1 MFQRIEGGRAGRLV
15 LWPVRVWLL
24 CLVVCALW
32 PGTAGARSTA
42 TGVPAAAPPPAAVLL
57 QPSDLVGPA
66 VRTASARSWLAAF
79 RPALRAHVSVAERV
93 FAEADQP
100 QLFVIS
106 RAVAASNARAARRL
120 ARAVASAAPKEKR
133 LDATTLHVPAR
144 IVRGALVR
152 TWVVGRLVGELVYCD
167 PNGRWGRA
175 LANQLVR
182 AVRARMAALHA
193 PTAWDRLIARANRQR
208 GGVDVRTAMQA
219 FTLAI
224 GPLPGVRP
232 PPGPVGPADPQA
244 AIDWITADYARLP
257 APDRAAVR
265 RALTLLLH
273 LSQPSP
279 RARAAA
285 TQSSDQA
292 TVDEARTFYH
302 DMLHMTTPV
311 LPDSVAYWNVPSRG
325 TADYQYLAALGRLK
339 NLRVAGPNDEALTIT
354 EPLPFSLGDPQ
365 RPTQC
370 FAILFPLGAS
380 YTGLNRRYTLGHE
393 TFHCVM
399 STLLYGINGAPRR
412 WLREGAPTWA
422 GCQFAPGASV
432 PAAWYGHYAETPD
445 VTVTF
450 PDGNTVLPSLF
461 DRDYSG
467 IGFLSLMQQ
476 EGLDPWSRLPGMLRA
491 AATGGDLV
499 AYQSGVAGG
508 EQQLLDAWASSY
520 FRLPN
525 YGADWDMQ
533 GTCSPPDSDRSDPH
547 QLTVAN
553 GTSRSLD
560 ADPFTVRLYRLD
572 SKADLVHVTV
582 DKGSLRINGSGVDDP
597 HVSDGYYCTDADKC
611 MCPPT
616 QHYAGP
622 NYTGLPPSPEPYVAL
637 TGGPSGLK
645 ADVDGVKRSAS
656 PESLRPRR
664 QGRRR
669 RTRRITRSRT
679 RNARRVWAQ
688 RRRDRD
694 RSRGMDRAC
703 HLTR

>member
-1 MFQRIEGGRAGRLV
+1 M
-15 LWPVRVWLL
+15 
-24 CLVVCALW
+24 
-32 PGTAGARSTA
+32 
-42 TGVPAAAPPPAAVLL
+42 
-57 QPSDLVGPA
+57 
-66 VRTASARSWLAAF
+66 
-79 RPALRAHVSVAERV
+79 AERV
-93 FAEADQP
+93 FAGAGQP

-106 RAVAASNARAARRL
+106 RAVVAPNARAARRL
-120 ARAVASAAPKEKR
+120 ARAIASAARKEKR

-144 IVRGALVR
+144 IVRAALVR

-167 PNGRWGRA
+167 PGGRWGRSIA
-175 LANQLVR
+175 DQLVR
-182 AVRARMAALHA
+182 VLRTRMAQFRA
-193 PTAWDRLIARANRQR
+193 PTAWDKLIARANRQR
-208 GGVDVRTAMQA
+208 GRVDVRTAMQA

-265 RALTLLLH
+265 RTLTLLLRH
-273 LSQPSP
+273 SQPSP

-325 TADYQYLAALGRLK
+325 TADYQYLAALGKLIK
-339 NLRVAGPNDEALTIT
+339 QPVAGPRDEALTIT
-354 EPLPFSLGDPQ
+354 EPLPFFPGDPQ

-399 STLLYGINGAPRR
+399 STLLYGINGVPRR

-450 PDGNTVLPSLF
+450 PDGNTVLPGLF

-476 EGLDPWSRLPGMLRA
+476 EGLDPWSRLAGMLRA
-491 AATGGDLV
+491 
-499 AYQSGVAGG
+499 
-508 EQQLLDAWASSY
+508 
-520 FRLPN
+520 
-525 YGADWDMQ
+525 
-533 GTCSPPDSDRSDPH
+533 DSHRGRP
-547 QLTVAN
+547 
-553 GTSRSLD
+553 R
-560 ADPFTVRLYRLD
+560 
-572 SKADLVHVTV
+572 
-582 DKGSLRINGSGVDDP
+582 
-597 HVSDGYYCTDADKC
+597 
-611 MCPPT
+611 
-616 QHYAGP
+616 
-622 NYTGLPPSPEPYVAL
+622 GLPE
-637 TGGPSGLK
+637 
-645 ADVDGVKRSAS
+645 
-656 PESLRPRR
+656 
-664 QGRRR
+664 RRR
-669 RTRRITRSRT
+669 R
-679 RNARRVWAQ
+679 W
-688 RRRDRD
+688 
-694 RSRGMDRAC
+694 
-703 HLTR
+703 